1 MDVLTINEENKL
13 RRKVKA
19 LTQREDEVQKMKY
32 EHQQEM
38 KLMQD
43 KMNRIME
50 MIQENP
56 ELARLRPQDYLL

>member
-1 MDVLTINEENKL
+1 VDVLTINEENKL

>member
-43 KMNRIME
+43 KMKRIME

>member
-1 MDVLTINEENKL
+1 VDVLTINEENKL

-43 KMNRIME
+43 KMKRIME